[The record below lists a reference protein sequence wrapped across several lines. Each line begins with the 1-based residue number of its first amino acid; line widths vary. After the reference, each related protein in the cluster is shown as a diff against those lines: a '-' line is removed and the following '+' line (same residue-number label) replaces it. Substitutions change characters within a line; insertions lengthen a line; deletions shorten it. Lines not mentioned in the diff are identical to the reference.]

1 MSTAVDIRR
10 RGSPAFATAAA
21 APQIKAPAKKSVVEA
36 DDMYY
41 G

>member
-1 MSTAVDIRR
+1 MHLDLKRVKTDSLVYFGHNT
-10 RGSPAFATAAA
+10 PT
-21 APQIKAPAKKSVVEA
+21 QIKAPAKKSVVEA